1 MRPAAFA
8 VGLFF
13 KRKRP
18 GARPRLSQ
26 MRYTAQRGAFLISPL
41 TWDSRIRVSPS
52 FWAVSP
58 TLSFRSRRGNP
69 REPERLRPALRCR

>member
-13 KRKRP
+13 KRKSP

-26 MRYTAQRGAFLISPL
+26 MRYTAQRGAFLISPKL
-41 TWDSRIRVSPS
+41 GLERKRKSNVLRLINRAMHLRKSRPMAGAFS
-52 FWAVSP
+52 F
-58 TLSFRSRRGNP
+58 T
-69 REPERLRPALRCR
+69 